1 MVNKLFQ
8 NAMWGQMGN
17 FVGVPT
23 DCPQRDERMG
33 WTGDAQVFCR
43 TACYNMDCFGFFD
56 KYGEDVLEARKPN
69 GSVTDV
75 VPHVKWS
82 NGNDLVG
89 NGNAAWGD
97 VMFVLPIT
105 LYEMYGDITILQKNY
120 GAMKDYFKYLLLNTT
135 DLLRPE
141 SPYGDWL
148 SVGEDTPKD
157 VVSTAFFA
165 YDATLM
171 SRAAAYL
178 GKEKDKIYY
187 DNMFIRIKDAWQK
200 AYVSSDGTV
209 KGDTQCCYVL
219 ALKMD
224 LTDDKALTAKYL
236 ARAIERMNYHLST
249 GFVGVSYLLPVL
261 CDNGYSDLA
270 YRLLQNDTYPSWG
283 YSIKNGATTI
293 WERWNSYT
301 KEEGF
306 GDVGMNSFNHYSL
319 GSVSEWMY
327 SYMGGIKPIAPGFKH
342 FTIMPYF
349 SSTMDNIDVNYESIN
364 GNIRSAWHHAGDNL
378 TELNVEIPA
387 NCTAQIILPQCAS
400 AEVTAPI
407 RATFDPREGI
417 VLPSG
422 KYTIMCKG

>member
-1 MVNKLFQ
+1 
-8 NAMWGQMGN
+8 
-17 FVGVPT
+17 
-23 DCPQRDERMG
+23 
-33 WTGDAQVFCR
+33 
-43 TACYNMDCFGFFD
+43 
-56 KYGEDVLEARKPN
+56 
-69 GSVTDV
+69 
-75 VPHVKWS
+75 
-82 NGNDLVG
+82 
-89 NGNAAWGD
+89 
-97 VMFVLPIT
+97 
-105 LYEMYGDITILQKNY
+105 
-120 GAMKDYFKYLLLNTT
+120 
-135 DLLRPE
+135 
-141 SPYGDWL
+141 
-148 SVGEDTPKD
+148 
-157 VVSTAFFA
+157 
-165 YDATLM
+165 
-171 SRAAAYL
+171 
-178 GKEKDKIYY
+178 
-187 DNMFIRIKDAWQK
+187 
-200 AYVSSDGTV
+200 
-209 KGDTQCCYVL
+209 
-219 ALKMD
+219 
-224 LTDDKALTAKYL
+224 
-236 ARAIERMNYHLST
+236 
-249 GFVGVSYLLPVL
+249 VL

-301 KEEGF
+301 KEDGF

-342 FTIMPYF
+342 FTIKPYF